1 MQQSSLSTKLLK
13 KVLSVYF
20 ILTFTMTLLQIGA
33 EYYNAKNFI
42 KNELNTLQQTFS
54 GSLTRALWELNT
66 PQTVNI
72 ADGLL
77 AIPSIEGIVIR
88 DDNGEIV
95 ARAGRYIDIQQRF
108 SNQLVEQTLSISEQ
122 QSGIFGYTFPLIF
135 EFSGR
140 VNQVGDVTLFSS
152 RHIVLERIKVS
163 LYFVLGNAMIKTT
176 FLIILFMLA
185 FRKYLTEPLAELS
198 LQIEQ
203 LEPEQLD
210 DAKIRIS
217 PEHGSELT
225 VVANAYN
232 QLLERLQGYQDQLK
246 KTEQKLVQSNEQ
258 LDQQNLMLEQ
268 EVARKTAGLSRAMMD
283 LQQQKQELL
292 QKKQSLREEIEQR
305 RNTEQHLRDKHQ
317 ELQDSIDTLQL
328 AQDRLQQSE
337 KMAALG
343 GLVAGISHEVNTPV
357 GIGVTAAS
365 FLAERLQQLTQAY
378 QDKALTPK
386 MLEDF
391 LNEAQQS
398 TTLLQ
403 SNLSR
408 ASELIASFKQVA
420 VDQASDAIR
429 TINLQ
434 QYLHDILRSL
444 QPHFKK
450 TQHQI
455 DITCPDDIVLECPAG
470 AISQI
475 LTNLLMNSLIHGFEG
490 MTEGKIR
497 ITVREAHQQI
507 HLHYSDN
514 GNGITSH
521 QLEQLFN
528 PFFTTKR
535 DEGGSGLG
543 THITYNLVK
552 QTLGGTIE
560 VSSKPGQGLHY
571 HICFPKKSRLARVT

>member
-1 MQQSSLSTKLLK
+1 
-13 KVLSVYF
+13 
-20 ILTFTMTLLQIGA
+20 
-33 EYYNAKNFI
+33 
-42 KNELNTLQQTFS
+42 
-54 GSLTRALWELNT
+54 
-66 PQTVNI
+66 
-72 ADGLL
+72 
-77 AIPSIEGIVIR
+77 
-88 DDNGEIV
+88 
-95 ARAGRYIDIQQRF
+95 
-108 SNQLVEQTLSISEQ
+108 
-122 QSGIFGYTFPLIF
+122 
-135 EFSGR
+135 
-140 VNQVGDVTLFSS
+140 
-152 RHIVLERIKVS
+152 
-163 LYFVLGNAMIKTT
+163 
-176 FLIILFMLA
+176 
-185 FRKYLTEPLAELS
+185 
-198 LQIEQ
+198 
-203 LEPEQLD
+203 
-210 DAKIRIS
+210 
-217 PEHGSELT
+217 
-225 VVANAYN
+225 
-232 QLLERLQGYQDQLK
+232 
-246 KTEQKLVQSNEQ
+246 
-258 LDQQNLMLEQ
+258 
-268 EVARKTAGLSRAMMD
+268 
-283 LQQQKQELL
+283 
-292 QKKQSLREEIEQR
+292 
-305 RNTEQHLRDKHQ
+305 
-317 ELQDSIDTLQL
+317 LQL